1 MLVEDKAFP
10 SLKVVEIE
18 PNQGIYLEGLRT
30 NDQIIKVN
38 SLPASWNNLTN
49 AINYAL
55 PGDSISIDFIN
66 KEGLQKI
73 TVQVSSYKKA
83 S

>member
-1 MLVEDKAFP
+1 
-10 SLKVVEIE
+10 
-18 PNQGIYLEGLRT
+18 
-30 NDQIIKVN
+30 
-38 SLPASWNNLTN
+38 LPASWNNLTN